1 MYNDVCCST
10 VTYAKENTKQA
21 IMINQSYTVGIQQRF
36 LEFRYLT
43 DTINREY
50 CTVVFYLNGDSM
62 TRGSEFFTT
71 LFGLRT

>member
-1 MYNDVCCST
+1 MYNDVYCST
-10 VTYAKENTKQA
+10 VYAKENTKQA
-21 IMINQSYTVGIQQRF
+21 SNHDQSIIHGIQQRF

-43 DTINREY
+43 DTINREC

-71 LFGLRT
+71 SFGLRT